1 MTLFRSFLPSESL
14 RSLRSGDISLDRI
27 ATVGAGQMLFLY
39 DGSNDHFGSYSRVH
53 EQLSIANGQGWAN
66 LTAQRHARVSS
77 SAQMLS
83 LFVPNTATCLSDLYP
98 LPLDRVPTP
107 GWEEMRRLLKDDT
120 GVMFCDDLFEASLPA
135 NRYESSPWQLSD
147 SHWSDYGSLL
157 VTNSILRRVAVAPI
171 EFGWIECEPQFIA
184 GDLGARFGDTVG
196 MQVVRQVACDLP
208 IPRCVFDSGGGSLD
222 GASMGRRV
230 EWECQEAPI
239 DASMLVVGNSF
250 SGTGLRRNHLVYW
263 FSRLF
268 RRTVFLHAASLP
280 TDVVDAYRPDIVLFQ
295 GLERFMRLVPVDEY
309 TAKQCEAVYEAPH
322 A

>member
-1 MTLFRSFLPSESL
+1 MTHFRSFVPSEAL
-14 RSLRSGDISLDRI
+14 RNLRAGDISMDRT
-27 ATVGAGQMLFLY
+27 ATVGADNMLFLY
-39 DGSNDHFGSYSRVH
+39 GGTNDHFQAYSRVN
-53 EQLSIANGQGWAN
+53 EQTSIVNGHGWAN
-66 LTAQRHARVSS
+66 LTAQRHERLSTS
-77 SAQMLS
+77 TQMLS
-83 LFVPNTATCLSDLYP
+83 LFVPNKATCLPDLYP

-107 GWEEMRRLLKDDT
+107 GLGEMRRLLKDDT
-120 GVMFCDDLFEASLPA
+120 GVMFCDDLIEASLPA
-135 NRYESSPWQLSD
+135 NRYDSSPWKLTD

-157 VTNSILRRVAVAPI
+157 VANSILRRIAVAPI
-171 EFGWIECEPQFIA
+171 ESSWFECEPHFED
-184 GDLGARFGDTVG
+184 GDLGSRFGEKVG
-196 MQVVRQVACDLP
+196 VQVVREVACDLP
-208 IPRCVFDSGGGSLD
+208 TPLCVFDSGGGSLD

-230 EWECQEAPI
+230 EWECQGAPI

-309 TAKQCEAVYEAPH
+309 TAQQCEAVYEAPRE
-322 A
+322 